1 MARRK
6 HSDTL
11 VLPEDWK
18 PTVSKPRY
26 QHRWADKPLPR
37 HRALKETLPIPGDWN
52 WETHSE
58 YARKA

>member
-18 PTVSKPRY
+18 PTVSKPQDSHPSISKPMSR
-26 QHRWADKPLPR
+26 RRARKTTIPLPS
-37 HRALKETLPIPGDWN
+37 DWN
-52 WETHSE
+52 WKTHSD
-58 YARKA
+58 YARK